1 MLPVE
6 ETAMLVTPG
15 NECTMTKSF
24 VLVGEMMKF
33 SMEVEIL

>member
-6 ETAMLVTPG
+6 ETVMLVTPG
-15 NECTMTKSF
+15 NECMMTKLS
-24 VLVGEMMKF
+24 VLVGEMTKF